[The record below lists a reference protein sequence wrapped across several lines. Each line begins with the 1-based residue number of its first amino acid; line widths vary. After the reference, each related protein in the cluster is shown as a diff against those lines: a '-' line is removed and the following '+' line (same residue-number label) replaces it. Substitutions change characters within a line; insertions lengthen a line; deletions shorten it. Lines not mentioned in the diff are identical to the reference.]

1 MLLATGL
8 RNTLA
13 DAIDTAVGT
22 TGSARFQN
30 TGQTATYATCNLS
43 NPAFGGAATGV
54 ITLSGTPTDTSAG
67 AGTTTR
73 CGFYTAVTAGTLLF
87 TLGVNDTGTPEMTI
101 SNNVLSAADQVEISS
116 LTVTVPAGAV
126 DAT

>member
-13 DAIDTAVGT
+13 DSIDTAVGT

-30 TGQTATYATCNLS
+30 AGQTATYATCNLS
-43 NPAFGGAATGV
+43 NPAFGAAATGV
-54 ITLSGTPTDTSAG
+54 ITLSGTPSDTSAS
-67 AGTTTR
+67 AGTAVR
-73 CGFYTAVTAGTLLF
+73 CGFYTAVTGGTLLF
-87 TLGVNDTGTPEMTI
+87 TLGVATAGTPDMTM
-101 SNNVLSAADQVEISS
+101 SNNVLSGGDQVDITS

-126 DAT
+126 DTT